1 MARNIKEGLK
11 EDLAQ
16 WTKGFKAGAM
26 MSIPIPGP
34 KKIKA
39 GARAVGGIIKE
50 GEKFVSKVYR
60 NMGR

>member
-1 MARNIKEGLK
+1 MGKSIKEGLK
-11 EDLAQ
+11 EDLSL
-16 WTKGFKAGAM
+16 WTKGFKAGSIMA
-26 MSIPIPGP
+26 IPIPGP